1 MVWEKQNFNILGGA
15 MKDIFQVENSYHLL
29 EGLDSEFLIIAESEE
44 QAKDICLKLLAE
56 DTPSHISTIEENIR
70 NLEKGLNKNW
80 GDSDDAASMFIRKA
94 NERNRENVINF
105 KKLLQEFNGYKRE
118 CLTARRISS
127 RLKNGHI
134 QYI

>member
-1 MVWEKQNFNILGGA
+1 

-105 KKLLQEFNGYKRE
+105 KKLLQEFNGYKRV